1 MDKKNLEKINCI
13 NIFPKYKII
22 DFQSAKK
29 IPAPSDFMTWISSCN
44 PALLE
49 SIPTD
54 RKFTGTH
61 VTRFMLEDLD
71 ENLIEQFLEV
81 SQESL

>member
-1 MDKKNLEKINCI
+1 M
-13 NIFPKYKII
+13 

-29 IPAPSDFMTWISSCN
+29 IPAPSDFITWISSCN

-54 RKFTGTH
+54 RKFTRTH